1 MSSFSFFEFVVC
13 AQWMEMSVL
22 ESVSWRW
29 LLDRRCPNEYTLPAD
44 CIVLLDRSDVQ
55 MSDR

>member
-29 LLDRRCPNEYTLPAD
+29 LLDQRCPNEYTLPAD